1 MADNVIQG
9 EGFTVRE
16 SKFDFF
22 FGRVTSDPT
31 NTQRSLQNLRELSRL
46 GIDEATGGRERLMQI
61 FREGLNAPEIPEDR
75 RDTEYGTS
83 ITRKLEVSGT
93 EATGAI
99 FIRYY
104 YPESDLGA
112 IPQVAS
118 LVVKIYR

>member
-1 MADNVIQG
+1 MADSVIQG

-31 NTQRSLQNLRELSRL
+31 NIQRSLQNLRELMRL
-46 GIDEATGGRERLMQI
+46 GIDEAAGGRQRLMEL
-61 FREGLNAPEIPEDR
+61 FREGLNAPEISEDR

-83 ITRKLEVSGT
+83 ITRKVEVRG
-93 EATGAI
+93 AITGAI
-99 FIRYY
+99 LIRYY
-104 YPESDLGA
+104 YPESDLEA

-118 LVVKIYR
+118 LVVKIYQ